1 MSIWGLLAMLT
12 MGFPGV
18 SVDEPSVHAPVEQEV
33 RIENE
38 QNYLVVEQIE
48 GGMARLESE
57 AGMIWV
63 PLGALPEFARQEVGM
78 ARCTFGR
85 GTEAGS
91 RAGADRSSGGDE
103 RDVLKAWRRNA
114 NPPRPCGSGGQGG
127 GAARIGLGPIATR
140 AGVLAAGR

>member
-48 GGMARLESE
+48 GEMARLESE
-57 AGMIWV
+57 AGMFWV
-63 PLGALPEFARQEVGM
+63 PLGALPEFARQE
-78 ARCTFGR
+78 
-85 GTEAGS
+85 GTVLEW
-91 RAGADRSSGGDE
+91 
-103 RDVLKAWRRNA
+103 RDVPSEGVQRRA
-114 NPPRPCGSGGQGG
+114 AGQ
-127 GAARIGLGPIATR
+127 ARIDRLVAMSGTF
-140 AGVLAAGR
+140 